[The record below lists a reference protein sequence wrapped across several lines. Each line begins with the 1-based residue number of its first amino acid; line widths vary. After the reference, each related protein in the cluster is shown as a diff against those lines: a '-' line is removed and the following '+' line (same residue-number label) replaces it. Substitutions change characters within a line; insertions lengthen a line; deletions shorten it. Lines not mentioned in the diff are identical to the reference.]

1 MAGGAPRATVAER
14 SAAPAQHAAGA
25 DAAEAA
31 RLARVP
37 RHRLA
42 LALAVTAASLPLLV
56 LDNLPATAASAEKG
70 EPLAAATSQLETHAA
85 PSTTVALAPSTTTP
99 PAPPPSAVIAVIE
112 APTTTV
118 APAPTTTTT
127 AAPAPRPV
135 ASLRKAPTPPPAPTT
150 TTTTTSTTP
159 PPAPSGQPGDPNDP
173 ASWDRLAQCEA
184 GGNWAANTGNGYY
197 GGLQFSLATWQNYG
211 GTGYPHQASKATQIE
226 IGKRLQAAR
235 GWGAWPGCARSLGY
249 I

>member
-1 MAGGAPRATVAER
+1 MAGGARRPARVEP
-14 SAAPAQHAAGA
+14 AADVDP
-25 DAAEAA
+25 AEAA

-70 EPLAAATSQLETHAA
+70 EPLAAATSQLDTHAA

-99 PAPPPSAVIAVIE
+99 PAPPPTAVIAVIE

-135 ASLRKAPTPPPAPTT
+135 AAIRKAPTPPPAPTT
-150 TTTTTSTTP
+150 TSTSTTQ
-159 PPAPSGQPGDPNDP
+159 PPAPSGQTGDPNDP
-173 ASWDRLAQCEA
+173 ASWDRLAQCES

-211 GTGYPHQASKATQIE
+211 GTGYPHQASKAAQIE
-226 IGKRLQAAR
+226 VGKRLQAAR